1 MRAIARSPVRLRVA
15 FMIMTAALLLMPVRA
30 SAVSAVAIEP
40 IAGGGQ
46 IGVVHQPFP
55 LTFSARVMD
64 ATGAPV
70 PGVSVGFEV
79 DRCNSSPEVHTCPS
93 PSAYPFFE
101 GPVASVVVQTDA
113 SGVATTPLLTAG
125 TGTGYFQIFATIYAP
140 EVLLIHAYFPLQ
152 QVESLPAVAIGPGF
166 TGAWY
171 DPTQSGHGI
180 LLEVLPQDRLLAY
193 WFAFTPDGDQQ
204 AWLGGVG
211 TIVGNQA
218 IVYADRGRGG
228 RWIPSFDPA
237 AFALESWGTLT
248 FTFSDCSHGRVD
260 FYGAGNSSPWGD
272 GSMDLT
278 RLTMPAGLSCP

>member
-1 MRAIARSPVRLRVA
+1 MSASAGGRAHWQAPFMMVRR
-15 FMIMTAALLLMPVRA
+15 ALLLMPQLV
-30 SAVSAVAIEP
+30 SAASAVAIEP
-40 IAGGGQ
+40 VAGGGQ

-55 LTFSARVMD
+55 LTFSARVTD

-70 PGVSVGFEV
+70 PGASVGFEV

-101 GPVASVVVQTDA
+101 GPEASVVVQTDA

-125 TGTGYFQIFATIYAP
+125 SGTGYFQIFATIYAP
-140 EVLLIHAYFPLQ
+140 EVLLIHAYFLLR

-180 LLEVLPQDRLLAY
+180 LLEVLPEDRLLAY
-193 WFAFTPDGDQQ
+193 WFAFTPDGAQQ
-204 AWLGGVG
+204 AWFGGVG

-218 IVYADRGRGG
+218 IIYADRGRGG
-228 RWIPSFDPA
+228 RWIPSFDSA
-237 AFALESWGTLT
+237 AFALDSWGTLT

-260 FYGAGNSSPWGD
+260 FYGAGNSSQWGS

-278 RLTMPAGLSCP
+278 RLTLPAGLSCP